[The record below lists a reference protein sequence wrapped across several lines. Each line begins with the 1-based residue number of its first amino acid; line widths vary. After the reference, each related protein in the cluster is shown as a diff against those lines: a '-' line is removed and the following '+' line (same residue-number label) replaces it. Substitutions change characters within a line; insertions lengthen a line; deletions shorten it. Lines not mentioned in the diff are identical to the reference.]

1 MFSHAFASSTA
12 TLTILIHKRFPA
24 VDASYFD
31 NMADYDA
38 KKAAG
43 IPCPSCGGTE
53 VAKAI
58 MAPRVG
64 KSKPAPA
71 PACAPGGCGG
81 GGCPMMM

>member
-1 MFSHAFASSTA
+1 MIVYALHCACGHDF
-12 TLTILIHKRFPA
+12 
-24 VDASYFD
+24 DQWFD

-38 KKAAG
+38 KKAVG
-43 IPCPSCGGTE
+43 IPCPSCGGIE

-64 KSKPAPA
+64 KSQPAPA

>member
-1 MFSHAFASSTA
+1 MIVYALHCACGHDF
-12 TLTILIHKRFPA
+12 
-24 VDASYFD
+24 DQWFD
-31 NMADYDA
+31 NMADYDT

-64 KSKPAPA
+64 KPQPAPA
-71 PACAPGGCGG
+71 PACAAGGCGG

>member
-1 MFSHAFASSTA
+1 MIVYALHCACGHDF
-12 TLTILIHKRFPA
+12 
-24 VDASYFD
+24 DQWFD
-31 NMADYDA
+31 NMADYDT

-64 KSKPAPA
+64 KSQPAPA
-71 PACAPGGCGG
+71 PACGPGGCSG

>member
-1 MFSHAFASSTA
+1 MIVYALHCACGHDF
-12 TLTILIHKRFPA
+12 
-24 VDASYFD
+24 DQWFD

-64 KSKPAPA
+64 KSQPAPA
-71 PACAPGGCGG
+71 PACAPACAPSGCGG

>member
-1 MFSHAFASSTA
+1 MIVYALHCACGHDF
-12 TLTILIHKRFPA
+12 
-24 VDASYFD
+24 DQWFD
-31 NMADYDA
+31 NMTDYDA

-58 MAPRVG
+58 MAPRVA
-64 KSKPAPA
+64 KSQPAPATACA
-71 PACAPGGCGG
+71 PACAPMGCGG

>member
-1 MFSHAFASSTA
+1 
-12 TLTILIHKRFPA
+12 
-24 VDASYFD
+24 
-31 NMADYDA
+31 MADYDA
-38 KKAAG
+38 KKTAG

-71 PACAPGGCGG
+71 PACASGGCGG

>member
-1 MFSHAFASSTA
+1 MIVYALHCACGHDF
-12 TLTILIHKRFPA
+12 
-24 VDASYFD
+24 DQWFD
-31 NMADYDA
+31 NMADYDT

-64 KSKPAPA
+64 KSQPAPAPA
-71 PACAPGGCGG
+71 PACGPGGCGG
-81 GGCPMMM
+81 GG

>member
-1 MFSHAFASSTA
+1 MIVYALHCACGHDF
-12 TLTILIHKRFPA
+12 
-24 VDASYFD
+24 DQWFD

-58 MAPRVG
+58 MAPHVG
-64 KSKPAPA
+64 KSQPAPA

>member
-1 MFSHAFASSTA
+1 MIVY
-12 TLTILIHKRFPA
+12 TLHCACGHDF
-24 VDASYFD
+24 DQWFD
-31 NMADYDA
+31 NMADYDT

-64 KSKPAPA
+64 KSQPAPA
-71 PACAPGGCGG
+71 PACAPACAPSGCGG

>member
-1 MFSHAFASSTA
+1 MIVYALRCACEHEF
-12 TLTILIHKRFPA
+12 
-24 VDASYFD
+24 DQWFD

-43 IPCPSCGGTE
+43 IACPSCGGTQ

-64 KSKPAPA
+64 KAKTAAPA
-71 PACAPGGCGG
+71 PVPACGPGGCGG
-81 GGCPMMM
+81 GGGCPVMSPFG

>member
-1 MFSHAFASSTA
+1 MIVYALHCTCGHDF
-12 TLTILIHKRFPA
+12 
-24 VDASYFD
+24 DQWFD

-38 KKAAG
+38 KKADG

-64 KSKPAPA
+64 KPQPAPA
-71 PACAPGGCGG
+71 PACAAGGCGG

>member
-1 MFSHAFASSTA
+1 MIVYALHCACGHDF
-12 TLTILIHKRFPA
+12 
-24 VDASYFD
+24 DQWFD
-31 NMADYDA
+31 NMADYDT
-38 KKAAG
+38 KKTAG

-64 KSKPAPA
+64 KSQPAPA
-71 PACAPGGCGG
+71 PSCGPGGCGG

>member
-1 MFSHAFASSTA
+1 MIVYALHCACGHDF
-12 TLTILIHKRFPA
+12 
-24 VDASYFD
+24 DQWFD

-38 KKAAG
+38 KKTTG

-64 KSKPAPA
+64 KSKPAPV
-71 PACAPGGCGG
+71 PACPAGGGGCGG

>member
-1 MFSHAFASSTA
+1 MIVYALHCACGHDF
-12 TLTILIHKRFPA
+12 
-24 VDASYFD
+24 DQWFD

-64 KSKPAPA
+64 KSQPAPV

>member
-1 MFSHAFASSTA
+1 MIVYALHCACGHDF
-12 TLTILIHKRFPA
+12 
-24 VDASYFD
+24 DQWFD

-38 KKAAG
+38 KKAVG
-43 IPCPSCGGTE
+43 IPCPACGGTE

-64 KSKPAPA
+64 KSRPAPTPACA
-71 PACAPGGCGG
+71 PACAPSGCGG

>member
-1 MFSHAFASSTA
+1 MIVYALHCACGHDF
-12 TLTILIHKRFPA
+12 
-24 VDASYFD
+24 DQWFD

-64 KSKPAPA
+64 KAQPAPT
-71 PACAPGGCGG
+71 PACVPGGCGG

>member
-1 MFSHAFASSTA
+1 MIVYALHCACGHDF
-12 TLTILIHKRFPA
+12 
-24 VDASYFD
+24 DQWFD

-38 KKAAG
+38 KKTAG

-53 VAKAI
+53 VTKAI

-64 KSKPAPA
+64 KSQPAPA
-71 PACAPGGCGG
+71 PACATGGCGG

>member
-1 MFSHAFASSTA
+1 MIVYALHCACGHDF
-12 TLTILIHKRFPA
+12 
-24 VDASYFD
+24 DQWFD

-38 KKAAG
+38 KKTAG

-71 PACAPGGCGG
+71 PACPASGGCGGG